1 MAFWDDYKALEDK
14 VVAQY
19 LRSSRA
25 ENKQAIADTSLNMA
39 DLFDDPSFPINYRK
53 QAIAE
58 YENLLGLSTVVQNP
72 ANLTKV
78 GDGVFR
84 VARPATG
91 YGTDPQSILRSQVSI
106 QHDAARAA
114 GEQYFLGRNIPR
126 LAWAQQLD
134 TMLRDPTATAAAGSR
149 FMVFDTET
157 SGLAT
162 QLAGIREVSGSIM
175 DLNASGATHVGD
187 LPQARFLTSRMG
199 YGSLYSGGRLVN
211 MGEAVGDTA
220 FSSMTGGGDEFVR
233 GLAPMLQQ
241 ALTTD
246 TFVGH
251 NIGFDINQVFVNLRQ
266 TAAYKGGKTMDIGG
280 SAVDVADL
288 VDRAYQHMTQPGRMV
303 DTLAVAKNRVALDTA
318 PELAARGVKSTHSL
332 ENIVLQSNLIDLMRR
347 DLGDDAVEQMF
358 LGSSLQHTAAFDAR
372 LTGHL
377 YGYLNSGEISSGSL
391 GGDRLANRIRNRT
404 VQAYAPTPV
413 SNIAMVSHI
422 DPKLFRQMALEE
434 PDRIRILD
442 MNNGGQ
448 AAGLLSNPD
457 AAYDYLTR
465 HDDQTRYVMDAK
477 ITPLEQEI
485 WRHRQEA
492 SIAYDPRAA
501 ADPLHGL
508 GKWRSFSGVDRPY
521 QGAFNKISTLFKHG
535 HLPPQQDYEAFTQDL
550 ARHGNP
556 FADLSL
562 PERALT
568 NALASAATQEST
580 VKRAIA
586 GDAAEEFAT
595 KYGDD
600 LGMIRWAEQKTAAI
614 NKSGAISLPMEFMQE
629 ASQQGKLA
637 HMLAGIGQSPDSPA
651 MLGISA
657 FGYPTVDKLGD
668 EANKYGVNLTYGLSD
683 LEAQNMATWMEDLQK
698 LDIADPM
705 RDRLREWGM
714 GDDMLGE
721 IAAKLRDP
729 ESSKWGIGV
738 GFLDEAAGERGH
750 AAMADMLQNLL
761 RDTDKVP
768 FRTPLHSTADGIV
781 RTGPVVLDRLWGADG
796 LKNLG
801 QRVVGMGQQVSR
813 LTSASMA
820 ERRIVEVAYGQPK
833 MVADA
838 AEKAI
843 TAYHGNKGKVGIGL
857 GITAALF
864 GAYYMRKRRNTQEQ
878 YDETINQMPTE
889 GGVQPAMQFVSQRRR
904 TGSYMD
910 TAYVP
915 ENLNNNRINHAR
927 MGTDKY
933 NNLYSGAL

>member
-1 MAFWDDYKALEDK
+1 LSFWDDYKALEDK

-19 LRSSRA
+19 LASSKA
-25 ENKQAIADTSLNMA
+25 ENKQAIADTALNMGT
-39 DLFDDPSFPINYRK
+39 LFDDPSFPINYRK

-58 YENLLGLSTVVQNP
+58 YENLLHLSDLVQDP
-72 ANLTKV
+72 TKLTEV
-78 GDGVFR
+78 GEGVFR
-84 VARPATG
+84 AARPATG
-91 YGTDPQSILRSQVSI
+91 YGTDPRSILQSQLSI
-106 QHDAARAA
+106 QYNAARAA

-134 TMLRDPTATAAAGSR
+134 TMLRDPTASAAVGSR

-162 QLAGIREVSGSIM
+162 QLAGVREVSGHMM
-175 DLNASGATHVGD
+175 DITAKGAVHTSK
-187 LPQARFLTSRMG
+187 LPSARFQTARMG
-199 YGSLYSGGRLVN
+199 YGSLYENGGLVP
-211 MGEAVGDTA
+211 MAAHGTVGDTA
-220 FSSMTGGGDEFVR
+220 FSAMTGDGDEFAKALV
-233 GLAPMLQQ
+233 PMMQNSLN
-241 ALTTD
+241 TD

-251 NIGFDINQVFVNLRQ
+251 NIGFDMEQVFVNLRQ
-266 TAAYKGGKTMDIGG
+266 TGAYKRGKTMDING
-280 SAVDVADL
+280 SQIQIADL
-288 VDRAYQHMTQPGRMV
+288 IDQAHAHIMEPGRLV
-303 DTLAVAKNRVALDTA
+303 DTAAMARNRVVLDAA
-318 PELAARGVKSTHSL
+318 PEMVIRGEKTAYSL

-358 LGSSLQHTAAFDAR
+358 LAGSQHTADFDAL

-377 YGYLNSGEISSGSL
+377 YGYLNSNQLTAGRV
-391 GGDRLANRIRNRT
+391 GGDPLGDRIRGRT
-404 VQAYAPTPV
+404 LKAYAPTPV
-413 SNIAMVSHI
+413 SNIANAAHI
-422 DPKLFRQMALEE
+422 DPALFQQMLDEE
-434 PDRIRILD
+434 PDRLRVVD
-442 MNNGGQ
+442 MGKASGPGYMVQ
-448 AAGLLSNPD
+448 PHPRV
-457 AAYDYLTR
+457 YDDLIQ
-465 HDDQTRYVMDAK
+465 DQTRFIMDAK
-477 ITPLEQEI
+477 ITPMEQDI
-485 WRHRQEA
+485 WRHRRDA
-492 SIAYDPRAA
+492 SIDFDPTAV

-521 QGAFNKISTLFKHG
+521 KGAFNKISTLFKHG

-550 ARHGNP
+550 ASHGNP

-568 NALASAATQEST
+568 NALASAATQRST
-580 VKRAIA
+580 VQRAIS

-600 LGMIRWAEQKTAAI
+600 LGMIRWAEQTKAAV
-614 NKSGAISLPMEFMQE
+614 NQSGAISLPMQFMQE
-629 ASQQGKLA
+629 ASEQGHLTR
-637 HMLAGIGQSPDSPA
+637 MLAGIGQSPDNPA

-657 FGYPTVDKLGD
+657 FGYPTTDALG
-668 EANKYGVNLTYGLSD
+668 EEGIKHGVNLTYGLEGA
-683 LEAQNMATWMEDLQK
+683 EAHQLADWMESLQQ

-705 RDRLREWGM
+705 RDRLREWNLT
-714 GDDMLGE
+714 DDMLGE
-721 IAAKLRDP
+721 VASKLRDP
-729 ESSKWGIGV
+729 ESAKWGIGV
-738 GFLDEAAGERGH
+738 GFLDESAGERGYS
-750 AAMADMLQNLL
+750 AMSDMLQNLL
-761 RDTDKVP
+761 RDTDKIP
-768 FRTPLHSTADGIV
+768 FRTPLHSLSDGVV
-781 RTGPVVLDRLWGADG
+781 RTGPVVMDRLWGKDG
-796 LKNLG
+796 LANLG
-801 QRVVGMGQQVSR
+801 KRVVSMGAQVSQ
-813 LTSASMA
+813 LTSATMSQ
-820 ERRIVEVAYGQPK
+820 RRIVELAYGK
-833 MVADA
+833 SKLEADI
-838 AEKAI
+838 AEKAV